1 MSRRKKDLA
10 AMAAF
15 AATMYGLN
23 EAKKVDKSL
32 GKMKGQDVSPVKAKS
47 DGLSPERKA
56 YWAETTRGDKEKNDA
71 WWAAQKQREASYD
84 RKSDSDIPER
94 STGNPVESAKT
105 IPFDAGDSEVSKP
118 KMAKGGAVKSSAS
131 KRADGIAQRGKTK
144 GRMV

>member
-23 EAKKVDKSL
+23 EAKKVDRSL
-32 GKMKGQDVSPVKAKS
+32 GKMKSPPVEAKS

-71 WWAAQKQREASYD
+71 WWAAQKQREAAYD
-84 RKSDSDIPER
+84 KKPDSDAPER
-94 STGNPVESAKT
+94 STDKLVESATT
-105 IPFDAGDSEVSKP
+105 IPLDSGNAEVSKP
-118 KMAKGGAVKSSAS
+118 KMARGGAVKSSAS